1 MKRGPH
7 TDPERDR
14 AIYRYWLEAHERMT
28 LKGIGKIFRISG
40 ERVRQI
46 VEAQKITVV

>member
-14 AIYRYWLEAHERMT
+14 AIYTYWLEAHERMT
-28 LKGIGKIFRISG
+28 LKQIGRIFRISG

-46 VEAQKITVV
+46 VAVQKVAV